1 MPLEQSQNYFEFLA
15 NLGLTKHIGSMQA
28 TRELVQLC
36 RIGHGSYVL
45 DVGCG
50 VGPTPC
56 YLAKTHGSRVLGVD
70 LLKKMIEQSRA
81 RAKAAGVTDRVK
93 FLVADARDLPFE
105 DAVFDAVIMES
116 VNVFFADKLRA
127 MRDYVRVTKPGGYV
141 GITEMTW
148 LKPPTPEAVEYY
160 RRTVFADVLQ
170 AEAWMALLEDAGLRD
185 VTGNAYHVDIPE
197 EGKGRIQRYGCRG
210 MLKVLWQTIKVFVK
224 DPTSRD
230 FLKDVTSS
238 VPKDML
244 RDMGYGVYAG
254 RKAEI

>member
-15 NLGLTKHIGSMQA
+15 ELGLTKHIGSMRA

-36 RIGHGSYVL
+36 RIGHSSYVL

-56 YLAKTHGSRVLGVD
+56 YLAKTHGSRVVGID
-70 LLKKMIEQSRA
+70 LLKKMVAQSRA
-81 RAKAAGVTDRVK
+81 RANAEGVTDQVK
-93 FLVADARDLPFE
+93 FLVADARRLPFE

-116 VNVFFADKLRA
+116 VNVFFEDKLQA

-148 LKPPTPEAVEYY
+148 LTPPTPEAVEYY

-170 AEAWMALLEDAGLRD
+170 AEAWKTLLEDAGLRD
-185 VTGNAYHVDIPE
+185 VTGNAYHVDMAV
-197 EGKGRIQRYGCRG
+197 EGQGRFQRYGCRG
-210 MLKVLWQTIKVFVK
+210 MLKVLWQTVKVFFK
-224 DPTSRD
+224 DPASRD

-254 RKAEI
+254 RKI